1 MKYYLSPSVSPESVQ
16 PDLYRFSTS
25 FLIGFSETGTQC
37 GDSREIFRSSP
48 VSTVPSRVGGGGG
61 GGWGRSRQT
70 VIRYP
75 DYNGACVC
83 LLATYF

>member
-1 MKYYLSPSVSPESVQ
+1 MVTPGNYVGQLQ
-16 PDLYRFSTS
+16 
-25 FLIGFSETGTQC
+25 
-37 GDSREIFRSSP
+37 
-48 VSTVPSRVGGGGG
+48 SRVGGGV

-75 DYNGACVC
+75 DYNGAPVC